1 MLTWASSSAVGRI
14 RRFYRS
20 GMDEYR
26 TEAKGRPIDYRSVRH
41 GQILTWGFVTAPLQ
55 HFHPQNQMARR
66 FRYFG
71 R

>member
-1 MLTWASSSAVGRI
+1 MN
-14 RRFYRS
+14 
-20 GMDEYR
+20 EYR
-26 TEAKGRPIDYRSVRH
+26 TEAKGRPVDYRTEARGRPIDYRSLRH
-41 GQILTWGFVTAPLQ
+41 GQMLTWGFVTAPLQ